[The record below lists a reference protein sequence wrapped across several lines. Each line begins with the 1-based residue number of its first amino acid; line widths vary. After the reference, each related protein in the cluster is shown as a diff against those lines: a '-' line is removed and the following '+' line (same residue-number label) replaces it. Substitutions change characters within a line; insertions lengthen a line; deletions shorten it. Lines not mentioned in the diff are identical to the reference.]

1 MAASFM
7 EAAVFLCQEKRKT
20 VSYDNACK
28 YLAEQYPADFV
39 RWLLG
44 VEVQQIEVLKT
55 ELTLEPIRA
64 DSVTFLQAANQILH
78 IEFQTLAKSNP
89 ALNFRMLDYSVRLKP
104 QYRCPVVQVLIF
116 LQETTNE
123 IAFTEE
129 YRDNT
134 TIHQYQVVRLWEQD
148 STLFL
153 VNPALLPLASLTRT
167 DSPQTLLA
175 QVAEQVATIPNREE
189 RQNIAGCVEILAGLR
204 FDKDLVRQFLREDI
218 MKESVIYQ
226 DLVQKEAFKL
236 ISRQLKR
243 RFDNIDASLVEQV
256 RNLSA
261 EQLEN
266 LAEELL
272 DFSEVADLVAWLEQ
286 H

>member
-1 MAASFM
+1 M
-7 EAAVFLCQEKRKT
+7 
-20 VSYDNACK
+20 
-28 YLAEQYPADFV
+28 
-39 RWLLG
+39 
-44 VEVQQIEVLKT
+44 
-55 ELTLEPIRA
+55 
-64 DSVTFLQAANQILH
+64 
-78 IEFQTLAKSNP
+78 
-89 ALNFRMLDYSVRLKP
+89 
-104 QYRCPVVQVLIF
+104 QVLIF

-123 IAFTEE
+123 MAFTEE

-167 DSPQTLLA
+167 DSPQTWYKWLNKSL
-175 QVAEQVATIPNREE
+175 QFQIE
-189 RQNIAGCVEILAGLR
+189 RSGKYIAGCVEILAGLR

-226 DLVQKEAFKL
+226 DIVQKEAFKL
-236 ISRQLKR
+236 ISRQLRR
-243 RFDNIDASLVEQV
+243 RFGDIDELLVEQV

-261 EQLEN
+261 EQLEE
-266 LAEELL
+266 LGEDLL

-286 H
+286 QKEEK

>member
-1 MAASFM
+1 M
-7 EAAVFLCQEKRKT
+7 LC
-20 VSYDNACK
+20 V
-28 YLAEQYPADFV
+28 
-39 RWLLG
+39 
-44 VEVQQIEVLKT
+44 
-55 ELTLEPIRA
+55 
-64 DSVTFLQAANQILH
+64 
-78 IEFQTLAKSNP
+78 
-89 ALNFRMLDYSVRLKP
+89 
-104 QYRCPVVQVLIF
+104 
-116 LQETTNE
+116 
-123 IAFTEE
+123 
-129 YRDNT
+129 
-134 TIHQYQVVRLWEQD
+134 WEQD

-226 DLVQKEAFKL
+226 DIVQKEAFKL

-243 RFDNIDASLVEQV
+243 RFGDIDASLVEQV

-261 EQLEN
+261 EQLEE
-266 LAEELL
+266 LGEELL
-272 DFSEVADLVAWLEQ
+272 DFSEIADLVAWLDQQERD
-286 H
+286 